1 MINKMI
7 LDKVIKYKRF
17 VFMASL
23 GYQKTFDSKP
33 HKWLLI
39 SLKLAKVPALV
50 ISADETLMQ
59 KWSTNLHLTSNEGDI
74 Q

>member
-1 MINKMI
+1 
-7 LDKVIKYKRF
+7 
-17 VFMASL
+17 MASL
-23 GYQKTFDSKP
+23 GYQKAFDSKP
-33 HKWLLI
+33 HEWLLI
-39 SLKLAKVPALV
+39 SLKIAKVPPLV